1 MNIKGKF
8 AEGDKAAAWKMLE
21 EEFLPKHFG
30 LLEKNLK
37 SSGKPFLGGDKAN
50 AADVAFWAVYNIYT
64 KASVNTEAAI
74 SECPTLKTALGETEK
89 LGNLVNFPDRNL
101 YFSADPSSGAY

>member
-1 MNIKGKF
+1 
-8 AEGDKAAAWKMLE
+8 MLE

-37 SSGKPFLGGDKAN
+37 SSGKPFLGGDKPN

-74 SECPTLKTALGETEK
+74 ADYPTLKATLGETEK
-89 LGNLVNFPDRNL
+89 LGNLVNFPDRYL
-101 YFSADPSSGAY
+101 YFSADPSDGAY